1 MTQEFTYR
9 PKMVC
14 STEITFELDDENK
27 IHNLRFRG
35 GCNGNLKAIGR
46 LVEGQEASKV
56 SEILRGNTC
65 GPRPTSAR
73 ISSQRRSIRR
83 LLRRS
88 HEAEPREAEGCHE
101 AGACF

>member
-56 SEILRGNTC
+56 SEILRGNT
-65 GPRPTSAR
+65 
-73 ISSQRRSIRR
+73 SQRRSIRR

>member
-14 STEITFELDDENK
+14 STEIAFELDDENK

-46 LVEGQEASKV
+46 LVEGQEALKV

-65 GPRPTSAR
+65 GPRPTSCADQLSKA
-73 ISSQRRSIRR
+73 IDQA
-83 LLRRS
+83 L
-88 HEAEPREAEGCHE
+88 AEKNA
-101 AGACF
+101 

>member
-9 PKMVC
+9 PRMVC

-27 IHNLRFRG
+27 IHNLRFHG

-65 GPRPTSAR
+65 GPRPTSCADQFSKA
-73 ISSQRRSIRR
+73 IDQA
-83 LLRRS
+83 L
-88 HEAEPREAEGCHE
+88 AEKNA
-101 AGACF
+101 

>member
-56 SEILRGNTC
+56 
-65 GPRPTSAR
+65 
-73 ISSQRRSIRR
+73 
-83 LLRRS
+83 
-88 HEAEPREAEGCHE
+88 
-101 AGACF
+101 